1 MLASRAG
8 SGNLVITRATS
19 ETMEPCRDIDVEC
32 AEIKAR
38 FLSQHKPPRM
48 QEGVNASPVFFY
60 LIIYIFFFAAEMKR
74 DK

>member
-1 MLASRAG
+1 
-8 SGNLVITRATS
+8 
-19 ETMEPCRDIDVEC
+19 MEPCRDIDVEC